1 MSLTA
6 EESQLVKI
14 TPTAPAVVWNYEEM
28 EAWARGVVEK
38 YQGLVVTEDQVT
50 DIKAIMADINARK
63 ITLDNARKRTI
74 TELKKPL
81 DDFSAQVKRVMGIFD
96 ETYAAL
102 SAQVQAF
109 TNAER
114 EKKRGVVEG
123 IIKEVMGA
131 YDIEPFE
138 IPVQDKWLNKTTT
151 QKAIRETV
159 VDIINQRIEADN
171 ARRAAEQA
179 QRDRCAAIEAH
190 VKALNA
196 QAGVEVPL
204 AQFMAPAFT
213 DAARP
218 LEDVLP
224 LVGQRHAEAVAAQ
237 RPAAYSP
244 AEDEEDVAAEQARLD
259 GLLPPPLPT
268 AVDNTASDTTLTLIV
283 TYAPANAEKVKSIV
297 NQLRGVCTS
306 VACRR
311 R

>member
-14 TPTAPAVVWNYEEM
+14 EPTAPAVAWNAEEM

-190 VKALNA
+190 VKALNT
-196 QAGVEVPL
+196 QAGVDVPL
-204 AQFMAPAFT
+204 AQFMAPSFT

-218 LEDVLP
+218 LEEVLP
-224 LVGQRHAEAVAAQ
+224 LVEQRHAEAVAAQ

-244 AEDEEDVAAEQARLD
+244 AEDEEEVAAEQARLD

-268 AVDNTASDTTLTLIV
+268 AVDNTAGDTTLAIIV